1 MIRKYSEEATENVS
15 PERVSLSLKLL
26 LAFLSAV
33 SIPRGIQLLFFFFFP
48 EETIGRVVAA
58 VVVSLLWPLHLVIL
72 PSVSCSFVLFSH
84 AMCLMNRG

>member
-33 SIPRGIQLLFFFFFP
+33 SIPRGIQLLIFFFP